1 MPMWWLTQPSAS
13 REPEAQPRAAMA
25 RPSGWARIALI
36 AAVVATGTACG
47 GGKDAADPS
56 RALAPYA
63 GRQADLFDD
72 AIEPAAV
79 GLDFDRGYA
88 PRSDKVLRERTQ
100 VGDAVLRVKVSTV
113 TAKTD
118 GPEVIYQLGLHT
130 VEKLAGK
137 SLPPPD
143 FTVQINKTSESH
155 GIMKNFES
163 RLVGYAFVAFVREFA
178 KSDGDR
184 ELHFHLAP
192 DTKEVKSAVGDAL
205 LLGEL
210 K

>member
-1 MPMWWLTQPSAS
+1 MRVSW
-13 REPEAQPRAAMA
+13 PRQA
-25 RPSGWARIALI
+25 RPFGLVGTTI
-36 AAVVATGTACG
+36 AAGLLAASAGVGCG
-47 GGKDAADPS
+47 GTQDPNDPS
-56 RALAPYA
+56 RPVIAYA

-72 AIEPAAV
+72 TIEPAAV
-79 GLDFDRGYA
+79 GLDFEKGYS
-88 PRSDKVLRERTQ
+88 PRLDKALRERTQ
-100 VGDAVLRVKVSTV
+100 VGDAVLRVRVSTV

-118 GPEVIYQLGLHT
+118 GPDVTYQLGLHT

-137 SLPPPD
+137 HPPPEN
-143 FTVQINKTSESH
+143 FTVQLDKSSESL

-163 RLVGYAFVAFVREFA
+163 RMVGYAFVAFVREF
-178 KSDGDR
+178 SHPSGDR

-192 DTKEVKSAVGDAL
+192 DTKDVKAAVGDAM

>member
-1 MPMWWLTQPSAS
+1 MSSCRIVL
-13 REPEAQPRAAMA
+13 AMA
-25 RPSGWARIALI
+25 VL
-36 AAVVATGTACG
+36 AASTLVGLAACG
-47 GGKDAADPS
+47 SGDGRDANDPN
-56 RALAPYA
+56 RVLAAYA

-72 AIEPAAV
+72 TIEPAAV
-79 GLDFDRGYA
+79 GLDFDKGYT
-88 PRSDKVLRERTQ
+88 PRSDRTLRERAQT
-100 VGDAVLRVKVSTV
+100 GDAVVRVRVATV

-118 GPEVIYQLGLHT
+118 GPAVTYQLGLHT

-137 SLPPPD
+137 VPPAAD
-143 FTVQINKTSESH
+143 FTVQITKTSESH

-178 KSDGDR
+178 HPSGDR

-192 DTKEVKSAVGDAL
+192 DTKDVKEAVSEAVIL
-205 LLGEL
+205 NEL

>member
-1 MPMWWLTQPSAS
+1 
-13 REPEAQPRAAMA
+13 MA
-25 RPSGWARIALI
+25 VVALI
-36 AAVVATGTACG
+36 ALALGAVSCG
-47 GGKDAADPS
+47 GPDANDPS
-56 RALAPYA
+56 RPVAAYA

-72 AIEPAAV
+72 TIEPAAV
-79 GLDFDRGYA
+79 DLDFDKSYS
-88 PRSDKVLRERTQ
+88 PRLDKTLRERAQ
-100 VGDAVLRVKVSTV
+100 VGDAVVRVRVATV

-118 GPEVIYQLGLHT
+118 GPNTVYQLGLHT
-130 VEKLAGK
+130 VEKLAGRT
-137 SLPPPD
+137 PPAGD

-178 KSDGDR
+178 QPSGDR
-184 ELHFHLAP
+184 EVHFHLAP
-192 DTKEVKSAVGDAL
+192 DTKEVKSAVGDAM